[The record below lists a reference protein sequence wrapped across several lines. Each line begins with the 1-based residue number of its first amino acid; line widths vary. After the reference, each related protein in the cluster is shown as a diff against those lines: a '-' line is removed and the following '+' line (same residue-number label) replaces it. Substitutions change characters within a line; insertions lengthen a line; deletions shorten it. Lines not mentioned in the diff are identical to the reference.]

1 MSYKPSY
8 SKDKIEILRKYV
20 NNYIAKFD
28 NAEKAAAS
36 VVQEAVSYR
45 TIISRKPTDGDQR
58 YIYFNNL
65 FFDGKLPS
73 NVKVY
78 FINSN
83 DNKKNSTGFSN
94 EYQRNGYN
102 LMMADKNE
110 NILGCWIPQSE
121 SIYLFLDRIGEEDF
135 SIDTVL
141 IHEMCHVWQDRVY
154 SGINNNQSHGT
165 VFQYARKRTE
175 NRSRGIYDSGAV
187 TDINKKS
194 KDYKKGVYGDPGIG
208 RTENALK
215 KHYEKRFEQN
225 NIMKSSH
232 LHIDN
237 LDNKYF
243 RSEKTYYRFTGEKFV
258 PVSISDVAKFI
269 SSSFN
274 KNEELINF
282 VKNAFNQIRN
292 HRDFY

>member
-20 NNYIAKFD
+20 DNYIAKFD
-28 NAEKAAAS
+28 NAEKVAAS
-36 VVQEAVSYR
+36 IVQEAISYR

-78 FINSN
+78 FINS
-83 DNKKNSTGFSN
+83 DKNKKNSTGFSN
-94 EYQRNGYN
+94 EYQRKGYN

-110 NILGCWIPQSE
+110 NILGCWVPQSE
-121 SIYLFLDRIGEEDF
+121 SIYLFLDRIGGEDF

-141 IHEMCHVWQDRVY
+141 VHEMCHVWQDRVY
-154 SGINNNQSHGT
+154 SGINNNHIHGT

-194 KDYKKGVYGDPGIG
+194 KDYKKGIYGDPGIG